1 MLRRK
6 RMEEDTPP
14 WWVWLYL
21 IILFLSLLK
30 AFRALPDPECI
41 EIIASIGAAAGFG
54 WIFTLLYKIQ
64 GRLAAV
70 EVQLQNLIEDLND
83 LKERVKSLEKATR
96 SLEELRDRG
105 S

>member
-1 MLRRK
+1 M
-6 RMEEDTPP
+6 
-14 WWVWLYL
+14 YL
-21 IILFLSLLK
+21 IILFLLLLK
-30 AFRALPDPECI
+30 ALRVPPEYI

-70 EVQLQNLIEDLND
+70 KVQVQNLIKDLND
-83 LKERVKSLEKATR
+83 LKERVKSLEEVAGLTNR
-96 SLEELRDRG
+96 HGLEELRDGG